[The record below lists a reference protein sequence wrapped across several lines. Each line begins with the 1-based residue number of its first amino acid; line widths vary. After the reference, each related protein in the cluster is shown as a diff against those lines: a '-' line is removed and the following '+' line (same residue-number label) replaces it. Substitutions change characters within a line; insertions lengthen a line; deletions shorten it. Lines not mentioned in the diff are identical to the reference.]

1 MAIEIKQMLIK
12 STVLPDES
20 SENRSDH
27 RFRETDQDT
36 ESLKQDILADCRA
49 LLLQL
54 LREQKER

>member
-12 STVLPDES
+12 STVLRDS
-20 SENRSDH
+20 ASELGSASHGSDSAL
-27 RFRETDQDT
+27 DT
-36 ESLKQDILADCRA
+36 EALKQEILANCRT